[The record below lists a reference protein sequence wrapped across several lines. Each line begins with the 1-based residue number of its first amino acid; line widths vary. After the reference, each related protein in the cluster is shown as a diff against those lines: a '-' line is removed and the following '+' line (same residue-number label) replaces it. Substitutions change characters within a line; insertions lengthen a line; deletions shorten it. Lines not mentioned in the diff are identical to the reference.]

1 MMDNARPP
9 RITANAGT
17 RLAGAS
23 SLANVIIFTSEQ
35 TLKPIKRVTTLP
47 LMLSSFTQ
55 YHWIKLSLIVQDSSL
70 LTMSGPCLSSSV
82 AVDSLKTA
90 KDHRLGRPLPHQLP
104 NPT

>member
-35 TLKPIKRVTTLP
+35 TLKPEK
-47 LMLSSFTQ
+47 
-55 YHWIKLSLIVQDSSL
+55 
-70 LTMSGPCLSSSV
+70 
-82 AVDSLKTA
+82 AVI
-90 KDHRLGRPLPHQLP
+90 P
-104 NPT
+104 